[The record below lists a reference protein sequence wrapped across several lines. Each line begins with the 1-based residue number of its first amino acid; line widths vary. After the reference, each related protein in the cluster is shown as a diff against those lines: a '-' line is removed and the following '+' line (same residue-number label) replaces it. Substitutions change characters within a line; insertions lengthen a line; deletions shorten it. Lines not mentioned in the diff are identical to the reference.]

1 MNTTNTTTAHIPHT
15 TVLRPFSEKPV
26 LVLAGATASGKT
38 ALSLALAENLPIIF
52 PEFAPAWKG
61 VEIISADSR
70 QMYRYL
76 DIGTAKPLPE
86 ELQGVPHH
94 FIDVKNP
101 DELYSAGQFGVDAA
115 RTIDDIHARGNLAV
129 VVGGSGLYIKA
140 LCDGLFEE
148 DGQLDTTTA
157 RATVER
163 RLAECGLAALYKELQ
178 EVDVVSAEKYN
189 DLNPRRLVRALEYY
203 YTTGIPLSQAQEQ
216 FSCTRTFQARYIGVF
231 VERSELYEHINK
243 RTEQM
248 FMRPHRT
255 IIEETQ
261 DVLRLGFESGANA
274 LNTVGYKECLGYL
287 RGEYS
292 RERAL
297 ELAQQHTR
305 HYAKR
310 QMTWFR
316 REHRIQWLAGST
328 QELAAYI
335 VSDLKKHFAE

>member
-1 MNTTNTTTAHIPHT
+1 MNTATAHIPQT
-15 TVLRPFSEKPV
+15 ITLRPFSEKPV
-26 LVLAGATASGKT
+26 IVLAGATASGKT
-38 ALSLALAENLPIIF
+38 ALSLALAEQLPTIL
-52 PEFAPAWKG
+52 PELTPVWKG

-86 ELQGVPHH
+86 ELQAVPHH
-94 FIDVKNP
+94 CIDIKNP

-115 RTIDDIHARGNLAV
+115 QIIDDIHARGNLAV

-148 DGQLDTTTA
+148 HGQLDTTAA
-157 RATVER
+157 RAAVER
-163 RLAECGLAALYKELQ
+163 RLGEYGLAALYKELQ
-178 EVDVVSAEKYN
+178 EVDMVSAEKYN

-203 YTTGIPLSQAQEQ
+203 YTTGIPLSRAQEQ
-216 FSCTRTFQARYIGVF
+216 FSCTRAFQARYIGVF
-231 VERSELYEHINK
+231 VERNELYERINK

-248 FMRPHRT
+248 FFRPHKT
-255 IIEETQ
+255 IIDETQ
-261 DVLRLGFESGANA
+261 DVLRLGFEPNANA

-316 REHRIQWLAGST
+316 REQRIQWLAGST
-328 QELAAYI
+328 QEL
-335 VSDLKKHFAE
+335 VSYVVADLRRRIAE